1 MNQNILFPDIQTW
14 VAKRKVVIF
23 PAQQAGQ
30 LIECIISLDKLSEL
44 AGYQI
49 QEDKVLIEFEA
60 LRFDLEELAE
70 EAIED
75 EIFNL
80 AGDVELG

>member
-14 VAKRKVVIF
+14 VAKRKAVIF

-30 LIECIISLDKLSEL
+30 LIECVVSLEKLSEMT
-44 AGYQI
+44 GYPI
-49 QEDKVLIEFEA
+49 QEDKILLAFDA
-60 LRFDLEELAE
+60 LRFDLEDLAE

-75 EIFNL
+75 ENFNL
-80 AGDVELG
+80 AGEVELG